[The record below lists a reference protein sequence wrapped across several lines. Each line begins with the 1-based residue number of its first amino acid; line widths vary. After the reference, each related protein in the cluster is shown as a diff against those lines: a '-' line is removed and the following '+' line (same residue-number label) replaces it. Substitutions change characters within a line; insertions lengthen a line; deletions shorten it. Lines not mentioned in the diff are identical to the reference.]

1 MSFLRDEN
9 ATPYF
14 EKGTALLLLNHP
26 LPCYTLFKRST
37 YKESN
42 GIRKFIH
49 DLPGQ
54 NGGLLKFIRCLTLTE
69 CHFG

>member
-1 MSFLRDEN
+1 MSFLRYEN
-9 ATPYF
+9 ATHYF

-26 LPCYTLFKRST
+26 LPYYTLLMST

-42 GIRKFIH
+42 GIRKFVH

-54 NGGLLKFIRCLTLTE
+54 NGALSKFIRCLTLTE